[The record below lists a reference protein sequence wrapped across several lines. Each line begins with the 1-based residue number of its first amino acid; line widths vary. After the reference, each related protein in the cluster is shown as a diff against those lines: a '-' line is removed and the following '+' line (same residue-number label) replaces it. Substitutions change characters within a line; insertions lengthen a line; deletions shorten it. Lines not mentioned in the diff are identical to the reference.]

1 MKANTILVV
10 DDERNIRRSLEM
22 ILEGE
27 GYKVTC
33 ASSGEEAIDLLKET
47 DFQAA
52 LLDIFMPGINGIDAL
67 QQMKEY
73 RPDLAVIVISG
84 HGTVQDAVR
93 ATRFGAY
100 DFLEKPLSREKVLL
114 SVTHA
119 IEAVGLTQENRTLKK
134 RIEGSYEMVGE
145 SPALET
151 IQAQI
156 DRVAPS
162 NGRVLILGES
172 GTGKELIAR
181 AVHKNSKRASGPFIK
196 VNCAAIPEELIESEL
211 FGSDKGAFTGAVKTR
226 DGKFLQADGG
236 TLFLD
241 EIGDMSLS
249 VQAKVLRAL
258 EQGEFERVGG
268 SETIKV
274 DVRVLAA
281 TNKDLESQ
289 VAKGE
294 FREDLFFR
302 LNVVPVTAPP
312 LRDRSDDVPLLVTH
326 FLQQYAEANDFRP
339 KDVAP
344 EAMAMLRDY
353 AWPGN
358 IRELKNMV
366 ERLSIMVQDDTI
378 GLADLPS
385 LEGLDILPKS
395 DSSGTG
401 NLPKISSGMTLRE
414 VREHAEQGYILQ
426 ALDACSGNVTQA
438 AKTLG
443 IERTNLHKKI
453 KYYELE
459 R

>member
-1 MKANTILVV
+1 MKTNTILVV
-10 DDERNIRRSLEM
+10 DDERNIRRSLQM

-33 ASSGEEAIDLLKET
+33 AASGEEAVDALKET
-47 DFQAA
+47 NFQAA
-52 LLDIFMPGINGIDAL
+52 LLDIFMPGLNGIDAL
-67 QQMKEY
+67 KLMKES

-84 HGTVQDAVR
+84 HGTLQDAVR

-114 SVTHA
+114 AVTHA

-134 RIEGSYEMVGE
+134 RIEGSYEMIGN
-145 SPALET
+145 STALNG
-151 IQAQI
+151 IRDQVN
-156 DRVAPS
+156 RVAPS

-181 AVHKNSKRASGPFIK
+181 AVHKTSKRADGPFIK

-211 FGSDKGAFTGAVKTR
+211 FGSDKGAFTGAIKTR

-241 EIGDMSLS
+241 EIGDMSLT

-268 SETIKV
+268 SDTIKV

-289 VAKGE
+289 VSKGE
-294 FREDLFFR
+294 LREDLFFR
-302 LNVVPVTAPP
+302 LNVVPITAPP
-312 LRDRSDDVPLLVTH
+312 LRNRKDDVDLLVDY
-326 FLQQYAEANDFRP
+326 FLKLYAESNDF
-339 KDVAP
+339 KAKEVAP
-344 EAMAMLRDY
+344 EAMDVLRSY
-353 AWPGN
+353 SWPGN
-358 IRELKNMV
+358 IRELKNLV

-378 GLADLPS
+378 NLSDLPP
-385 LEGLDILPKS
+385 LEGLKIHSKS
-395 DSSGTG
+395 DSPDAQS
-401 NLPKISSGMTLRE
+401 LPKISSGLTLRE
-414 VREHAEQGYILQ
+414 LREHVEQRYIAQ
-426 ALDACSGNVTQA
+426 ALDVCSGNVTQA

>member
-1 MKANTILVV
+1 MRSNSVLII

-22 ILEGE
+22 ILESE

-33 ASSGEEAIDLLKET
+33 AASGEEALDALQDN

-52 LLDIFMPGINGIDAL
+52 LLDIFMPGINGIDTL
-67 QQMKEY
+67 KQMKEQ

-114 SVTHA
+114 ALTHA
-119 IEAVGLTQENRTLKK
+119 IESVGLTQENRTLKR

-145 SPALET
+145 SDALKC
-151 IQAQI
+151 IHQQI

-181 AVHKNSKRASGPFIK
+181 AIHKNSKRSRGPFIK

-241 EIGDMSLS
+241 EIGDMTLS

-268 SETIKV
+268 SETIRV

-281 TNKDLESQ
+281 TNTALESK
-289 VAKGE
+289 VSKGE

-302 LNVVPVTAPP
+302 LNVIPVTAPP
-312 LRDRSDDVPLLVTH
+312 LRDRSEDITLLVTH
-326 FLQQYAEANDFRP
+326 FLKTYAESNDFRP
-339 KDVAP
+339 KNVAP
-344 EAMAMLRDY
+344 EAMAMLRNY
-353 AWPGN
+353 SWPGN

-366 ERLSIMVQDDTI
+366 ERMSIMVQGPTI
-378 GLADLPS
+378 ELGDLPS
-385 LEGLDILPKS
+385 LHGLDLAPKS
-395 DSSGTG
+395 DSSGPG
-401 NLPKISSGMTLRE
+401 DLPKISSGMTLRE
-414 VREHAEQGYILQ
+414 VREQAEQGYIVQ
-426 ALDACSGNVTQA
+426 ALNACSGNVTQT

>member
-33 ASSGEEAIDLLKET
+33 ASSGEEALDALKET

-52 LLDIFMPGINGIDAL
+52 LLDIFMPGLNGIDAL
-67 QQMKEY
+67 KLMRES

-114 SVTHA
+114 AVTHA
-119 IEAVGLTQENRTLKK
+119 IEAVGLTKENRTLKK
-134 RIEGSYEMVGE
+134 RIEGSFEMIGE
-145 SPALET
+145 SEALSSIRE
-151 IQAQI
+151 QI

-181 AVHKNSKRASGPFIK
+181 AIHTNSKRSSGPFIK

-268 SETIKV
+268 AETIKV

-289 VAKGE
+289 VSKGE

-312 LRDRSDDVPLLVTH
+312 LRERSGDVSKLVDY
-326 FLQQYAEANDFRP
+326 FLKLYAESNDFRP
-339 KDVAP
+339 KVVAP
-344 EAMAMLRDY
+344 EAMAILRDY
-353 AWPGN
+353 SWPGN
-358 IRELKNMV
+358 IRELKNLT
-366 ERLSIMVQDDTI
+366 ERLSIMVQGETI
-378 GLADLPS
+378 ELSDLPR
-385 LEGLDILPKS
+385 LEGREMVAKL
-395 DSSGTG
+395 DSSGSG
-401 NLPKISSGMTLRE
+401 SLPKISSGLTLRE
-414 VREHAEQGYILQ
+414 LREDVERGYIAQ
-426 ALDACSGNVTQA
+426 ALDACGGNVTQA

>member
-1 MKANTILVV
+1 MKTNTILVV
-10 DDERNIRRSLEM
+10 DDERNIRRSLQM

-27 GYKVTC
+27 RYKVTC
-33 ASSGEEAIDLLKET
+33 AASGEEAVDALKET
-47 DFQAA
+47 NFQAA
-52 LLDIFMPGINGIDAL
+52 LLDIFMPGLNGIDAL
-67 QQMKEY
+67 KLMKES

-84 HGTVQDAVR
+84 HGTLQDAVR

-114 SVTHA
+114 AVTHA

-134 RIEGSYEMVGE
+134 RIEGSYEMIGN
-145 SPALET
+145 STALNG
-151 IQAQI
+151 IRDQVN
-156 DRVAPS
+156 RVAPS

-181 AVHKNSKRASGPFIK
+181 AVHKTSKRADGPFIK

-211 FGSDKGAFTGAVKTR
+211 FGSDKGAFTGAIKTR

-268 SETIKV
+268 SDTIKV

-289 VAKGE
+289 VSKGE
-294 FREDLFFR
+294 LREDLFFR
-302 LNVVPVTAPP
+302 LNVVPITAPP
-312 LRDRSDDVPLLVTH
+312 LRNRKDDVALLVDY
-326 FLQQYAEANDFRP
+326 FLKLYAEANDF
-339 KDVAP
+339 KAKEVAP
-344 EAMAMLRDY
+344 EAMDVLRSY
-353 AWPGN
+353 SWPGN
-358 IRELKNMV
+358 IRELKNLV

-378 GLADLPS
+378 NLSDLPP
-385 LEGLDILPKS
+385 LEGLKIHSKS
-395 DSSGTG
+395 DSPDAQS
-401 NLPKISSGMTLRE
+401 LPKISSGLTLRE
-414 VREHAEQGYILQ
+414 LREHVEQRYIAQ
-426 ALDACSGNVTQA
+426 ALDVCSGNVTQA